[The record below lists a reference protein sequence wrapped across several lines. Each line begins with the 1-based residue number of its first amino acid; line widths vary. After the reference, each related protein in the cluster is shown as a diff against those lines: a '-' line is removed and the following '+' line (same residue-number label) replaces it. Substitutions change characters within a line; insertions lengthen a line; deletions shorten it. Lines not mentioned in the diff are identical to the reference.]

1 MKAAIEAATLAI
13 AFTLVARAAEPIAD
27 AAGIGAWTTDYPAAV
42 KVAAERRMPM
52 FIQFTGSDWC
62 GWCQKME
69 KECLSKPEFLEAMKT
84 QCVLVSVDFP
94 HKTELPESLKEQNN
108 KLAAQFKKSKGFPAY
123 YIVDNDAKTV
133 RWSFGA
139 HPKYGADL
147 KLLISDMKDF
157 CAGCSGVV
165 ERTATTLP
173 AAQAEA
179 YRKAAKAYA
188 DRQQAVAV
196 WLGEDHPDAKA
207 AKQEFQG
214 HLKELANLKVE
225 LDRALNGSPT
235 ATAP

>member
-1 MKAAIEAATLAI
+1 MKAVIEAAALALACTL
-13 AFTLVARAAEPIAD
+13 TLRAAEPAAD

-42 KVAAERRMPM
+42 KVAAERHLPM

-94 HKTELPESLKEQNN
+94 HKTKLPDSLKEQNN
-108 KLAAQFKKSKGFPAY
+108 KLAGQFKKRSGFPAY
-123 YIVDNDAKTV
+123 YIVDNDANQTV

-157 CAGCSGVV
+157 CAGCSGMV
-165 ERTATTLP
+165 EKTAEKLP
-173 AAQAEA
+173 AERAEA

-188 DRQQAVAV
+188 DRQQTVAV
-196 WLGEDHPDAKA
+196 WVEKDHPDGKA
-207 AKQEFQG
+207 AKEEFKKM
-214 HLKELANLKVE
+214 LEE
-225 LDRALNGSPT
+225 LDALKT
-235 ATAP
+235 AMTSAAASTAQ